1 MQALGEN
8 RFRTTLA
15 FRVPADRRYRVL
27 AAAVRRRELPS
38 DWLRRV
44 TDQALVREGLLPTSD
59 PAEEHRRTAVE
70 PPPSL

>member
-15 FRVPADRRYRVL
+15 FRVAADRKFRVL
-27 AAAVRRRELPS
+27 AAAARSRELPS

-44 TDQALVREGLLPTSD
+44 TDEALKREGLLPQVD
-59 PAEEHRRTAVE
+59 RTDE
-70 PPPSL
+70 PDGRARPRSHV